1 MGLGGGE
8 RMGEKSERV
17 TFDQFLEGV
26 DDPQSKILFHTEIF
40 LKK

>member
-17 TFDQFLEGV
+17 IFDQFFEGV
-26 DDPQSKILFHTEIF
+26 DDLQLKILFYIEIF
-40 LKK
+40 FKK